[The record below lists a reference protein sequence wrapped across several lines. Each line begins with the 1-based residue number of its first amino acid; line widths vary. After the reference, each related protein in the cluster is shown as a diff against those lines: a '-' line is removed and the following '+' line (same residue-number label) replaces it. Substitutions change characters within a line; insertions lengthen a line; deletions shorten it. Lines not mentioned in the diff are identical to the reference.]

1 MGITGK
7 DIKMDSS
14 NNVKNGI
21 VPTET
26 NKSGISSN
34 SEIGNQIVPQP
45 FSKTSDLYAT
55 CFFLFLYAF
64 GISFALLN
72 VFKILYKISFSI

>member
-7 DIKMDSS
+7 DIKMDLS

-34 SEIGNQIVPQP
+34 LEIGNQIVPFPP
-45 FSKTSDLYAT
+45 FSKTEQPFKRA
-55 CFFLFLYAF
+55 AF
-64 GISFALLN
+64 VREISYTTVLRCYVSKF
-72 VFKILYKISFSI
+72 

>member
-34 SEIGNQIVPQP
+34 SEIENQI
-45 FSKTSDLYAT
+45 
-55 CFFLFLYAF
+55 
-64 GISFALLN
+64 GIC
-72 VFKILYKISFSI
+72 

>member
-7 DIKMDSS
+7 DIKMDLS

-34 SEIGNQIVPQP
+34 SEIGNQIVPMP

-55 CFFLFLYAF
+55 CFFFLFYMLSASLLLY
-64 GISFALLN
+64 
-72 VFKILYKISFSI
+72 

>member
-7 DIKMDSS
+7 DIKMDLS

-34 SEIGNQIVPQP
+34 SEIGN
-45 FSKTSDLYAT
+45 
-55 CFFLFLYAF
+55 
-64 GISFALLN
+64 
-72 VFKILYKISFSI
+72 